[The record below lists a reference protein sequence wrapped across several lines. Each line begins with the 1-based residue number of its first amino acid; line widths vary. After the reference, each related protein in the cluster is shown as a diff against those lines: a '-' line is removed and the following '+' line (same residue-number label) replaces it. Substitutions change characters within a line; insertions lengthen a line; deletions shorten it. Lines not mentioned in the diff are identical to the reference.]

1 MYIDNFIYVA
11 HSENKVTKGSIKK
24 KHGQSKQDP
33 EVKILT

>member
-24 KHGQSKQDP
+24 KNM
-33 EVKILT
+33 VKANKIQKLRY